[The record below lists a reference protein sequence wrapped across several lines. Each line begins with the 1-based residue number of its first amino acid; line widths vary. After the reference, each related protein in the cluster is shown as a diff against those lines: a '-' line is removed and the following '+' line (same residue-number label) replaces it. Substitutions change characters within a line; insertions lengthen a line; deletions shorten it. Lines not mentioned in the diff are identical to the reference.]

1 MSERMDVVTFKKTKT
16 GKTFAVRL
24 GSATKSTK
32 GDGWNLYLD
41 AIPAPEEGQYR
52 LSVVPSRD
60 QAPRNESPQTKR
72 DEMDDSI
79 PF

>member
-1 MSERMDVVTFKKTKT
+1 MADRYDVVSFKKTKT
-16 GKTFAVRL
+16 GKTFAIRL
-24 GSATKSTK
+24 GSAVQSNN

-52 LSVVPSRD
+52 LSIVPPRERQSRRD
-60 QAPRNESPQTKR
+60 DNDDAP
-72 DEMDDSI
+72 